1 MEGLTDVMR
10 FDRYLLSQLI
20 AVFGFFSLVLVGL
33 QWVNQAVFLFD
44 WLIGDGQSAWVF
56 VQMSL
61 LTLPQVIAAIL
72 PLSAFVAAIYVAN
85 RLMSDSELVV
95 MQAAGFS
102 AWRMSWP
109 VLVFGVMVLA
119 MVLILNHALVPMARA
134 SLAERGDDI
143 RENVTARFLKDGRFT
158 HPLNNVTLYI
168 RALSDRGELLDLF
181 LEDRRNGS
189 DTVIIA
195 RRALVA
201 RSDSGPKLLMF
212 DGQIQTQ
219 NKGVLSVTRFG
230 DFTYDL
236 AEMMPEDSATGRSL
250 DQISSVDLLRTD
262 PSLAATPGLPAK
274 MLWREFH
281 ARNSQALL
289 ALASGVIGFA
299 AILIGSF
306 SRFGL
311 WRQVAIAVVLAIC
324 VQGMHT
330 VGFSASMGPG
340 AFAWVWLYS
349 GAALGLFFALSLIV
363 IAERPRRVAKGGA

>member
-1 MEGLTDVMR
+1 MR

-33 QWVNQAVFLFD
+33 QWVNHAVFLFD

-56 VQMSL
+56 VQMSVL
-61 LTLPQVIAAIL
+61 ALPQVISVIL

-85 RLMSDSELVV
+85 RLMGDSELVV

-109 VLVFGVMVLA
+109 VLVFGGIVLVMV
-119 MVLILNHALVPMARA
+119 MILNHSLVPMARA
-134 SLAERGDDI
+134 SLADRSDEI

-158 HPLNNVTLYI
+158 HPVEGVTLYI

-189 DTVIIA
+189 DTTITA
-195 RRALVA
+195 RRALIA

-212 DGQIQTQ
+212 DGQIQTL
-219 NKGVLSVTRFG
+219 KSGDLSVTRFG

-236 AEMMPEDSATGRSL
+236 SGMIAEDDGAGRSL
-250 DQISSVDLLRTD
+250 DQLSSLDLLRAD
-262 PSLAATPGLPAK
+262 RQVVEAAGSTPEAFR
-274 MLWREFH
+274 REFH
-281 ARNSQALL
+281 FRNSQPFL
-289 ALASGVIGFA
+289 ALSGGLIGFA

-311 WRQVAIAVVLAIC
+311 WRQVGVAVVLAIA
-324 VQGMHT
+324 VQGMNT
-330 VGFSASMGPG
+330 VGFSASTGPG
-340 AFAWVWLYS
+340 PYAWTWLYAS
-349 GAALGLFFALSLIV
+349 SLLGMFFGLCLIL
-363 IAERPRRVAKGGA
+363 IAERPRRVARGGA